1 MGILKFL
8 IGEIMTVKRFTK
20 MENES
25 ADDLIFGK
33 AAHPVEYGIGVKLG
47 VGEVVPNI
55 KVAPAEGS
63 ESTVDGMVAT
73 CKNIAF
79 AACDRAAAIG
89 LPTVQIEQE
98 HVAQQTKSREISEKT
113 TAVQMEQ
120 LEEMHDKYGTNV
132 SLMSTIADIR
142 EEDMGGLRGSDFD
155 VMMDESFEA
164 CAENGASILCI
175 ETIGG
180 KVVSDYGISR
190 GDIRAILYGIGVL
203 GSIDMAYMWPKIVK
217 VASKQSHCVPGGD
230 TDCAQANTA
239 MFLAGG
245 LTSKNVS
252 HTLAA
257 VARAIA
263 GARSLV
269 AVECGA
275 TGPTKDCGYENPI
288 VKAISGVP
296 VCAEGKNATCAHS
309 DLMGN
314 LTCGVV
320 DCWSNESV
328 YNREEMGGPTPG
340 VWLQSL
346 GFECALMNT
355 ATQIGTA
362 KALRDTYVLA
372 DKYRDP
378 QGIVLAYDNAYK
390 IGEAIVAEVE
400 DIYLRSRA
408 AALKGIDLINEA
420 VDQNRI
426 LLTRFERDTLD
437 SAQKTIEQLPED
449 KDKFIKTC
457 IKRYGRKVKEH
468 DPSQYEL

>member
-1 MGILKFL
+1 MAA
-8 IGEIMTVKRFTK
+8 KRFTK
-20 MENES
+20 MENKS
-25 ADDLIFGK
+25 ADDLVFGK
-33 AAHPVEYGIGVKLG
+33 AANPVEYGFGVKLG

-63 ESTVDGMVAT
+63 ETSVEGMVAT

-79 AACDRAAAIG
+79 SACDRAAAVG

-98 HVAQQTKSREISEKT
+98 HVAQQTKSREISAKT
-113 TAVQMEQ
+113 TAVQIEQ
-120 LEEMHDKYGTNV
+120 LEELHDKYGTKT

-164 CAENGASILCI
+164 CAENGTSILCV

-190 GDIRAILYGIGVL
+190 GDIRAILYGIGLL
-203 GSIDMAYMWPKIVK
+203 GSIDMEYMWTKISDI
-217 VASKQSHCVPGGD
+217 ASHHDCVPGGD

-239 MFLAGG
+239 MFLGGG

-257 VARAIA
+257 VARAIS

-275 TGPTKDCGYENPI
+275 VGPLKDCGYENPI
-288 VKAISGVP
+288 VKAVGGVP
-296 VCAEGKNATCAHS
+296 ICAEGKNATCAHS

-314 LTCGVV
+314 LACAVV

-346 GFECALMNT
+346 GYECALMNT
-355 ATQIGTA
+355 ATQIGTN
-362 KALRDTYVLA
+362 KQLRDTYVLA

-378 QGIVLAYDNAYK
+378 QGVILAYDNAYK
-390 IGEAIVAEVE
+390 IGEAITAEGE

-408 AALKGIDLINEA
+408 AAIRAMELINEA
-420 VDQNRI
+420 VDEKRI

-437 SAQKTIEQLPED
+437 STMKTYEQLPDD

>member
-1 MGILKFL
+1 MEHVQQQSISKEASARCTAVTFEELEKLHDKF
-8 IGEIMTVKRFTK
+8 GTK
-20 MENES
+20 VSMM
-25 ADDLIFGK
+25 
-33 AAHPVEYGIGVKLG
+33 
-47 VGEVVPNI
+47 
-55 KVAPAEGS
+55 
-63 ESTVDGMVAT
+63 STV
-73 CKNIAF
+73 
-79 AACDRAAAIG
+79 
-89 LPTVQIEQE
+89 
-98 HVAQQTKSREISEKT
+98 
-113 TAVQMEQ
+113 
-120 LEEMHDKYGTNV
+120 
-132 SLMSTIADIR
+132 ADMR
-142 EEDMGGLRGSDFD
+142 EEENGLRGSEFD
-155 VMMDESFEA
+155 VAMDESFEA
-164 CAENGASILCI
+164 CAQNGASMLCI

-190 GDIRAILYGIGVL
+190 GDARAILYGIGVL
-203 GSIDMAYMWPKIVK
+203 GSIDMEYMWTKIVDIAK
-217 VASKQSHCVPGGD
+217 RNNVVPGGD

-252 HTLAA
+252 HTIAA

-275 TGPTKDCGYENPI
+275 VGPLKDCGYENPI
-288 VKAISGVP
+288 VKAIASVP
-296 VCAEGKNATCAHS
+296 ICAEGKNATCAHS

-314 LTCGVV
+314 LTAAVCDV
-320 DCWSNESV
+320 WSNESV

-346 GFECALMNT
+346 GYECALMNT
-355 ATQIGTA
+355 ATQIGTN
-362 KALRDTYVLA
+362 KQLRDTYVLA

-378 QGIVLAYDNAYK
+378 QGVILAYDNAYK
-390 IGEAIVAEVE
+390 IGEAITAEGE

-408 AALKGIDLINEA
+408 AAIRAMELINEA
-420 VDQNRI
+420 VDEKRI

-437 SAQKTIEQLPED
+437 STLKTYEQLPDD

>member
-1 MGILKFL
+1 MAA
-8 IGEIMTVKRFTK
+8 KRFTK
-20 MENES
+20 MENKS
-25 ADDLIFGK
+25 ADDLVFGK
-33 AAHPVEYGIGVKLG
+33 AANPVEYGFGVKLG

-63 ESTVDGMVAT
+63 ETSVEGMVAT

-79 AACDRAAAIG
+79 SACDRAAAVG

-98 HVAQQTKSREISEKT
+98 HVAQQTKSREISAKT
-113 TAVQMEQ
+113 TAVQIEQ
-120 LEEMHDKYGTNV
+120 LEELHDKYGTKT

-164 CAENGASILCI
+164 CAENGTSILCV

-190 GDIRAILYGIGVL
+190 GDIRAILYGIGLL
-203 GSIDMAYMWPKIVK
+203 GSIDMEYMWTKISDI
-217 VASKQSHCVPGGD
+217 ASHHDCVPGGD

-239 MFLAGG
+239 MFLGGG

-257 VARAIA
+257 VARAIS

-275 TGPTKDCGYENPI
+275 VGPLKDCGYENPI
-288 VKAISGVP
+288 VKAIGGVP
-296 VCAEGKNATCAHS
+296 ICAEGKNATCAHS

-314 LTCGVV
+314 LACAVV

-346 GFECALMNT
+346 GYECALMNT
-355 ATQIGTA
+355 ATQIGTN
-362 KALRDTYVLA
+362 KQLRDTYALA

-378 QGIVLAYDNAYK
+378 QGVILAYDNAYK
-390 IGEAIVAEVE
+390 IGEAITAEGE

-408 AALKGIDLINEA
+408 AAIRAMELINEA
-420 VDQNRI
+420 VDEKRI

-437 SAQKTIEQLPED
+437 STMKTYEQLPDD

>member
-1 MGILKFL
+1 MAA
-8 IGEIMTVKRFTK
+8 KRFTK
-20 MENES
+20 MENKS
-25 ADDLIFGK
+25 ADDLVFGK
-33 AAHPVEYGIGVKLG
+33 AANPVEYGFGVKLG

-63 ESTVDGMVAT
+63 ETSVEGMVAT

-79 AACDRAAAIG
+79 SACDRAAAVG

-98 HVAQQTKSREISEKT
+98 HVAQQTKSREISAKT
-113 TAVQMEQ
+113 TAVQIEQ
-120 LEEMHDKYGTNV
+120 LEELHDKYGTKT

-164 CAENGASILCI
+164 CAENGTSILCV

-190 GDIRAILYGIGVL
+190 GDIRAILYGIGLL
-203 GSIDMAYMWPKIVK
+203 GSIDMEYMWTKISDI
-217 VASKQSHCVPGGD
+217 ASHHDCVPGGD

-239 MFLAGG
+239 MFLGGG

-257 VARAIA
+257 VARAIS

-275 TGPTKDCGYENPI
+275 VGPLKDCGYENPI
-288 VKAISGVP
+288 VKAVGGVP
-296 VCAEGKNATCAHS
+296 ICAEGKNATCAHS

-314 LTCGVV
+314 LACAVV

-346 GFECALMNT
+346 GYECALMNT
-355 ATQIGTA
+355 ATQIGTN
-362 KALRDTYVLA
+362 KELRDTYVLA

-378 QGIVLAYDNAYK
+378 QGVILAYDNAYK
-390 IGEAIVAEVE
+390 IGEAITAEGE

-408 AALKGIDLINEA
+408 AAIRAMELINEA
-420 VDQNRI
+420 VDEKRI

-437 SAQKTIEQLPED
+437 STMKTYEQLPDD

-468 DPSQYEL
+468 DPAQYEL

>member
-1 MGILKFL
+1 MSRKY
-8 IGEIMTVKRFTK
+8 FTK

-25 ADDLIFGK
+25 ADEMVFGQTK
-33 AAHPVEYGIGVKLG
+33 HPVKMGLDQVMGG
-47 VGEVVPNI
+47 GEVVPNI

-63 ESTVDGMVAT
+63 ETSIDGLVAT

-89 LPTVQIEQE
+89 LPAIQIEQE
-98 HVAQQTKSREISEKT
+98 HVQQQSISKEASAKT
-113 TAVQMEQ
+113 TAVQWEQ
-120 LEEMHDKYGTNV
+120 LEQLHDKYGTKV
-132 SLMSTIADIR
+132 SLMSTVADMR
-142 EEDMGGLRGSDFD
+142 EEENGLRGSDLD
-155 VMMDESFEA
+155 VAMDESFEA
-164 CAENGASILCI
+164 CAENGASMLCV

-190 GDIRAILYGIGVL
+190 GDARAILYGIGVL
-203 GSIDMAYMWPKIVK
+203 GSIDMEYMWTKIVDIAK
-217 VASKQSHCVPGGD
+217 KNNVTPGGD

-257 VARAIA
+257 VARAIS

-269 AVECGA
+269 AVEAGA
-275 TGPTKDCGYENPI
+275 VGPLKDCGYENPI
-288 VKAISGVP
+288 VKAVAGVP
-296 VCAEGKNATCAHS
+296 ICAEGKNATCAHS

-314 LTCGVV
+314 LACAVV

-328 YNREEMGGPTPG
+328 YNREEMGGPTTG

-346 GFECALMNT
+346 GYECALMNT
-355 ATQIGTA
+355 ATKIN
-362 KALRDTYVLA
+362 KAEELRDMYTLA

-378 QGIVLAYDNAYK
+378 QALVLAYDNAYR
-390 IGEAIVAEVE
+390 IGEAIVAEGE
-400 DIYLRSRA
+400 DIYLRARA
-408 AALKGIDLINEA
+408 AGLEGISIINEA
-420 VDQNRI
+420 VDAKK
-426 LLTRFERDTLD
+426 LYLTRFERDSLD

-449 KDKFIKTC
+449 KDKFAKAC
-457 IKRYGRKVKEH
+457 IKRYSRKVKEH

>member
-1 MGILKFL
+1 MAA
-8 IGEIMTVKRFTK
+8 KRFTK
-20 MENES
+20 MENKS
-25 ADDLIFGK
+25 ADDLVFGK
-33 AAHPVEYGIGVKLG
+33 AANPVEYGFGVKLG

-63 ESTVDGMVAT
+63 ETSVECMVAT

-79 AACDRAAAIG
+79 SACDRAAAVG

-98 HVAQQTKSREISEKT
+98 HVAQQTKSREISAKT
-113 TAVQMEQ
+113 TAVQIEQ
-120 LEEMHDKYGTNV
+120 LEELHDKYGTKT

-164 CAENGASILCI
+164 CAENGTSILCV

-190 GDIRAILYGIGVL
+190 GDVRAILYGIGLL
-203 GSIDMAYMWPKIVK
+203 GSIDMEYMWTKISDI
-217 VASKQSHCVPGGD
+217 ASHHDCVPGGD

-239 MFLAGG
+239 MFLGGG

-275 TGPTKDCGYENPI
+275 VGPLKDCGYENPI
-288 VKAISGVP
+288 VKAVGGVP
-296 VCAEGKNATCAHS
+296 ICAEGKNATCAHS

-314 LTCGVV
+314 LACAVV

-346 GFECALMNT
+346 GYECALMNT
-355 ATQIGTA
+355 ATQIGTN
-362 KALRDTYVLA
+362 KELRDTYVLA

-378 QGIVLAYDNAYK
+378 QGVILAYDNAYK
-390 IGEAIVAEVE
+390 IGEAITAEGE

-408 AALKGIDLINEA
+408 AAIRAMELINEA
-420 VDQNRI
+420 VDEKRI

-437 SAQKTIEQLPED
+437 STMKTYEQLPDD